1 MNIYEIDRALS
12 LVIDELSEKLA
23 NGETLTESDEERLLS
38 VGDKLE
44 NKLISYGYVVKNT
57 QGELDAVK
65 AEIDRLNAKKAVLDK
80 KAYWLKRTMQTVM
93 TSHNL
98 SKIDD
103 PIMPIRLQDSPV
115 SVAIL
120 DEKALPPDYQKVTI
134 TADKKALISDL
145 KQGKQIDGVSLVQN
159 QHVRIG

>member
-1 MNIYEIDRALS
+1 M
-12 LVIDELSEKLA
+12 
-23 NGETLTESDEERLLS
+23 
-38 VGDKLE
+38 
-44 NKLISYGYVVKNT
+44 VKNT

>member
-12 LVIDELSEKLA
+12 LIIDELSEKLA

-44 NKLISYGYVVKNT
+44 NKLVSYGYVVKNT

-80 KAYWLKRTMQTVM
+80 KASWLKRTMQTVM